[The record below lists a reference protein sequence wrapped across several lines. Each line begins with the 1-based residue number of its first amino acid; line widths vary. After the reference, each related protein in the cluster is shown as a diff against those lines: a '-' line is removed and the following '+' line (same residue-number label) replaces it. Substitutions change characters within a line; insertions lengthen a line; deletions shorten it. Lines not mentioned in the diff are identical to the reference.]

1 MINVT
6 AAILIK
12 DGLILIAKRKASDAL
27 SNKWEFPGGKIE
39 KGESSEDCLIREL
52 KEEFNINTDI
62 EKYFSE
68 SIYQYQDFKIKLI
81 VYKVKWISGKIK
93 LTSHDS
99 YKWIRINDIDN
110 YDFAEA
116 DKPLVKKLKKEML

>member
-12 DGLILIAKRKASDAL
+12 DGLILIAKRRASDTL

-39 KGESSEDCLIREL
+39 VGESAEDCLVREL
-52 KEEFNINTDI
+52 KEEFDINTDI
-62 EKYFSE
+62 EKYFGK
-68 SIYQYQDFKIKLI
+68 SIYQYTDFKIKLI
-81 VYKVKWISGKIK
+81 VYKVKWISGRIRS
-93 LTSHDS
+93 TSHDL
-99 YKWIRINDIDN
+99 YEWIKIDDIDN

>member
-62 EKYFSE
+62 EKYFCE

-99 YKWIRINDIDN
+99 YKWIRINDIDD

>member
-12 DGLILIAKRKASDAL
+12 DGLILIAKRRASDTL

-39 KGESSEDCLIREL
+39 AGESAEDCLVREL
-52 KEEFNINTDI
+52 KEEFDINTDI
-62 EKYFSE
+62 EKYFGK
-68 SIYQYQDFKIKLI
+68 SIYQYTDFKIKLI
-81 VYKVKWISGKIK
+81 VYKVKWISGRIRS
-93 LTSHDS
+93 TSHDL
-99 YKWIRINDIDN
+99 YEWIKIDDIDN

>member
-12 DGLILIAKRKASDAL
+12 NGLILIAKRKASDAL

-39 KGESSEDCLIREL
+39 KGESPEECLIREL
-52 KEEFNINTDI
+52 KEEFDINTEI
-62 EKYFSE
+62 EEYFGE
-68 SIYQYQDFKIKLI
+68 SIYQYPDFKIKLI
-81 VYKVKWISGKIK
+81 AYKVRWITGKIK
-93 LTSHDS
+93 STSHDL
-99 YKWIRINDIDN
+99 YKWIKINDIDN

-116 DKPLVKKLKKEML
+116 DRPLVKKLKKEMI